1 MNINHAVNLNLSMDA
16 IPPRLH
22 MAQGDSNSRSIVAAL
37 WVGADAFAIPAGAT
51 AMVRFGKPD
60 NTGGLYDTTEG
71 GKKVTFSGNTVTAP
85 VAAQMLAVPGI
96 VAAQIEIY
104 GASGSGTSSERLA
117 SFRFFVDVEE
127 SAYSDAAIIS
137 SDYFNV
143 LASEI
148 TAASAA
154 ASDAEAWAKGTRN
167 GVAVSSDD
175 PAYHNNA
182 KYWSDNT
189 GGIDLSSDRATGT
202 LPLSKGGT
210 GAATAAGARTALG
223 LGALATKG
231 SVSLA
236 GNDVSGTLPVAKG
249 GTGVTTLAA
258 LLTAMGVKDYVV
270 EQGTTAKTGIT
281 WTWKK
286 WNSGFAEIDGIT
298 DLIESNCNTEWGT
311 GCYVP
316 AADGVHAGPYDFP
329 FTLTDAVS
337 MPFNIME
344 AYNAWLCTYQKST
357 SVTTKTPSWDPVRCT
372 AATVKFK
379 LAIHVV
385 GKWK

>member
-1 MNINHAVNLNLSMDA
+1 MNINHAVNLNLSLDA

-22 MAQGDSNSRSIVAAL
+22 RAQGDSNSRSIFAAL

-85 VAAQMLAVPGI
+85 VAAQMLSVAGL

-104 GASGSGTSSERLA
+104 GTAGSGTSSERLA

-127 SAYSDAAIIS
+127 SAYSDAEIIS
-137 SDYFNV
+137 SDYFNI
-143 LASEI
+143 LAGEI
-148 TAASAA
+148 SAASTA

-167 GVAVSSDD
+167 GVAVPSDD

-189 GGIDLSSDRATGT
+189 GGIDLSSDRAMGT
-202 LPLSKGGT
+202 LPVAKGGT
-210 GAATAAGARTALG
+210 GAATAEGARTALG
-223 LGALATKG
+223 LGAMATKEN
-231 SVSLA
+231 VSLSESDTT
-236 GNDVSGTLPVAKG
+236 GILPVDKG

-258 LLTAMGVKDYVV
+258 LLTAMGIKDYVV

-286 WNSGFAEIDGIT
+286 WNSGLAEIDGMGRKT
-298 DLIESNCNTEWGT
+298 FT
-311 GCYVP
+311 GKLELTP
-316 AADGVHAGPYDFP
+316 QEGETLKQLARKGVVA
-329 FTLTDAVS
+329 DAVIS
-337 MPFNIME
+337 D
-344 AYNAWLCTYQKST
+344 LKQKLT
-357 SVTTKTPSWDPVRCT
+357 SARKDARIWKDRYEKLLEQTKDYLTAVKRAPEKVR
-372 AATVKFK
+372 AFLDRILHTV
-379 LAIHVV
+379 
-385 GKWK
+385 

>member
-1 MNINHAVNLNLSMDA
+1 MDG
-16 IPPRLH
+16 ISTPRILVKP
-22 MAQGDSNSRSIVAAL
+22 SRVTVA
-37 WVGADAFAIPAGAT
+37 F
-51 AMVRFGKPD
+51 
-60 NTGGLYDTTEG
+60 
-71 GKKVTFSGNTVTAP
+71 TAP
-85 VAAQMLAVPGI
+85 VAAQMLS
-96 VAAQIEIY
+96 VAGLVTAQIEIY
-104 GASGSGTSSERLA
+104 GTTGSETSSERLA
-117 SFRFFVDVEE
+117 SFRFFIDVEE
-127 SAYSDAAIIS
+127 SACSDAAIIS
-137 SDYFNV
+137 SDYFNI
-143 LASEI
+143 LASQI
-148 TAASAA
+148 STASMS

-175 PAYHNNA
+175 PTYHNNA

-189 GGIDLSSDRATGT
+189 GGLDLSSDRAMGT
-202 LPLSKGGT
+202 LPIAKGGT

-223 LGALATKG
+223 LGARATKG

-258 LLTAMGVKDYVV
+258 LLTAMGVKDY
-270 EQGTTAKTGIT
+270 GI
-281 WTWKK
+281 
-286 WNSGFAEIDGIT
+286 A

-357 SVTTKTPSWDPVRCT
+357 SATTKTPSWDPVRCT